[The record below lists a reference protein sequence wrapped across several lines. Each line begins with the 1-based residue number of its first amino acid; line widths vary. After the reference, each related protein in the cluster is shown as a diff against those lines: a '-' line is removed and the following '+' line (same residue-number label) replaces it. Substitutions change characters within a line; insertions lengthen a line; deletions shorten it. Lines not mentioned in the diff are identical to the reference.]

1 MNKLEMLIQNVDA
14 HYESLTGTFCYHFS
28 CSLLNIYKGR
38 CDLFVT
44 NEDTIVK
51 EEILIKHDRA
61 RMEGNLKVK
70 ENFFK
75 SLPIQLLKK
84 IDKPARIEISIDS
97 NLRVNSQGVLFI
109 EKEVRTKIL
118 DYQFFIPIF

>member
-1 MNKLEMLIQNVDA
+1 
-14 HYESLTGTFCYHFS
+14 
-28 CSLLNIYKGR
+28 
-38 CDLFVT
+38 
-44 NEDTIVK
+44 
-51 EEILIKHDRA
+51 
-61 RMEGNLKVK
+61 MEGNLKVK

-84 IDKPARIEISIDS
+84 IDKPARIEITIDS
-97 NLRVNSQGVLFI
+97 NLAVNSQGVLFI